1 MKLKKYHKF
10 LVAADGSAASKFGL
24 KFLSSGLLYR
34 YAGYQILKYK
44 PKNKV
49 KFLKKVFKKFNLKKL
64 NNINLHSTKISEYTS
79 IIAKEKKIRL
89 VLKSFQKKF
98 SSKFKKVCIEGR
110 DIGTVI
116 LPNADVKFFFKC
128 DLNTAAKRRLEVM
141 PCGGGSPLAHGLSQA
156 ARVGANALSTG
167 DLGQVVVVAI
177 TDGRGNIPLSKSLGQ
192 PDLDNEPSIDL
203 KQEVLDVASKYR
215 TLGIKLLVIDT
226 ERKFIA
232 SGMG

>member
-10 LVAADGSAASKFGL
+10 LVAADGSAASGKTTGAKKIARKFGL

-128 DLNTAAKRRLEVM
+128 DLNTAAKRRFKELNKKNKKIKFIEVKKQLQIRNLRDVSRKN
-141 PCGGGSPLAHGLSQA
+141 SPLLKSYDA
-156 ARVGANALSTG
+156 VIVDTG
-167 DLGQVVVVAI
+167 KLNKIPDMMKKMSKI
-177 TDGRGNIPLSKSLGQ
+177 MEKEIKNKYGN
-192 PDLDNEPSIDL
+192 
-203 KQEVLDVASKYR
+203 
-215 TLGIKLLVIDT
+215 
-226 ERKFIA
+226 
-232 SGMG
+232 